1 MPQAYPRAGVSVVVV
16 QGDDVLLV
24 QRGKGA
30 YQGLWS
36 LPGGA
41 IELGETAEAA
51 ARRELL
57 EETGLLASE
66 LTLGDV
72 ADAVLRDAEGAVE
85 AHFTIAVYVT
95 DRVSGSLA
103 AAEDA
108 LDARWFGP
116 DARQELKRTPG
127 LEAAIGRAKR
137 ALEKAKDETAQKA

>member
-1 MPQAYPRAGVSVVVV
+1 MQAYPRAGVSVMVV

-24 QRGKGA
+24 QRGKGV
-30 YQGLWS
+30 YRGLWS

-57 EETGLLASE
+57 EETGLLASG

-72 ADAVLRDAEGAVE
+72 ADAVLRDAEGGVE
-85 AHFTIAVYVT
+85 AHFTIAVYAT
-95 DRVSGSLA
+95 DQVSGSLA
-103 AAEDA
+103 AAADA

-116 DARQELKRTPG
+116 EARLHLECTPG
-127 LEAAIGRAKR
+127 LEAVIGRAKR
-137 ALEKAKDETAQKA
+137 ALEKGKG

>member
-1 MPQAYPRAGVSVVVV
+1 MPQAYPRAGVSVVVLR
-16 QGDDVLLV
+16 GGEVLLI

-30 YQGLWS
+30 YRGLWS

-51 ARRELL
+51 ARRELT

-72 ADAVLRDAEGAVE
+72 ADVILRDATGAVD
-85 AHFTIAVYVT
+85 AHYTVAVYVT

-108 LDARWFGP
+108 LDARWFSP
-116 DARQELKRTPG
+116 EARLQLEQTPG
-127 LEAAIGRAKR
+127 LEAAIGKATR
-137 ALEKAKDETAQKA
+137 ALDKGKE

>member
-1 MPQAYPRAGVSVVVV
+1 MPQAYPRAGVSVVVL

-30 YQGLWS
+30 YRGLWS

-41 IELGETAEAA
+41 IELGEPAEAA

-57 EETGLLASE
+57 EETGLLASN

-72 ADAVLRDAEGAVE
+72 ADAILRDAKGAVE
-85 AHFTIAVYVT
+85 AHFTITVYVT

-103 AAEDA
+103 AAADA
-108 LDARWFGP
+108 VDARWFGP
-116 DARQELKRTPG
+116 EARLQLKRTPG
-127 LEAAIGRAKR
+127 LEAVIGKARR
-137 ALEKAKDETAQKA
+137 ALDKGKG

>member
-1 MPQAYPRAGVSVVVV
+1 MPQAYPRPGVSVVVL
-16 QGDDVLLV
+16 QGGDVLLV

-30 YQGLWS
+30 YRGLWS

-51 ARRELL
+51 ARRELM
-57 EETGLLASE
+57 EETGLLASD

-72 ADAVLRDAEGAVE
+72 ADVILRDAAGAVE
-85 AHFTIAVYVT
+85 AHYTIAVFVT

-103 AAEDA
+103 AAADA

-116 DARQELKRTPG
+116 EARLQLEQTPG
-127 LEAAIGRAKR
+127 LEAAIGKAIR
-137 ALEKAKDETAQKA
+137 ALGKR